1 MRTGTICHVFSPEQ
15 IIDTKYSMNER
26 IIIQL
31 SDFTTGCK
39 CLYPEIRELL
49 TEDDGFE
56 ELVLDDST
64 ICVLK

>member
-1 MRTGTICHVFSPEQ
+1 
-15 IIDTKYSMNER
+15 MNER

-39 CLYPEIRELL
+39 WLYPEIRAFL

-56 ELVLDDST
+56 ELVLDDSS
-64 ICVLK
+64 ICVLKGSRKDGIEDSGNVN

>member
-1 MRTGTICHVFSPEQ
+1 
-15 IIDTKYSMNER
+15 MNEQ

-39 CLYPEIRELL
+39 WLYPEIRELL
-49 TEDDGFE
+49 IEDDGFE

-64 ICVLK
+64 ICVLKCELVASISSLRMSRWLLA